1 MHRSRIFVC
10 NNLPIRNV
18 EFCCATEA
26 PGKKGRLP
34 SLYFRW
40 KARVTRDLNSTCS
53 IISNPSAIRSR
64 LAFLIQHPRCGV
76 TSYPPPHVQIQG
88 LGETGSPKANQ
99 QCSRVTQ
106 TPQLLQ
112 SYGASFSPKC
122 RHFDP
127 LALSLPLCSKP
138 SNHS

>member
-1 MHRSRIFVC
+1 MHRSRILVC
-10 NNLPIRNV
+10 DNPSIRNV
-18 EFCCATEA
+18 EVCCATEA
-26 PGKKGRLP
+26 RGKEGRLP

-40 KARVTRDLNSTCS
+40 KVRVTRDLNSTCS
-53 IISNPSAIRSR
+53 SISNPSAIRSR

-99 QCSRVTQ
+99 QCSRATQ
-106 TPQLLQ
+106 NPQLLQ

-127 LALSLPLCSKP
+127 LASSLPLCSKL
-138 SNHS
+138 SNDN